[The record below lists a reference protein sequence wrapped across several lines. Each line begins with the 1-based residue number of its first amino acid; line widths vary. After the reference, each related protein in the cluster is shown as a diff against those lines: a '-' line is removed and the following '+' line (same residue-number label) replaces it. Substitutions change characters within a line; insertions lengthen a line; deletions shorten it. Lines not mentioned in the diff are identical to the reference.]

1 MKRFPEIIIALLFA
15 QPAIAQDTPLSLK
28 DAVQTAL
35 QKNLGIVLV
44 KNEAE
49 IAKINN
55 NWGNAGALPVVS
67 ASLSRSFASSNIQQV
82 LSNGTEIKRDGAAVN
97 NFNAGALLSWRFFD
111 GMRMFASK
119 SRLEELQKIGAV
131 QISRQSNQIVYNT
144 LFVYYNLIRLR
155 QQAHAVREMIALN
168 QERLKI
174 AEARYTIGTG
184 AKPEVLQAKVDLNE
198 QQQSLLSL
206 ENETALSVIQLNQL
220 LLQDPKTKINITD
233 TVFEKPTADFAQLS
247 QQISTAN
254 PDVLLAQSNLRILK
268 ETKREINAQ
277 RLPSGTFTSNYNFVR
292 SKSEAGFNLLNQN
305 YGPSVAVGIA
315 IPIFNGGIV
324 RQQLK
329 VNDIQRKNQELS
341 IQDLEIQL
349 KASFETALSNFNN
362 AQKMA
367 SMEEANLELIRE
379 NNLINLERFRK
390 MAITSVEL
398 RQSQTSY
405 TDAQTRLSN
414 ARYQMNLAEAQM
426 QLLAGSFKF

>member
-1 MKRFPEIIIALLFA
+1 MKRFPKILIACLLA
-15 QPAIAQDTPLSLK
+15 QPSIAQDTPLSLK

-55 NWGNAGALPVVS
+55 NWGNAGAMPVVS
-67 ASLSRSFASSNIQQV
+67 ASLNRSFASNNIQQV
-82 LSNGTEIKRDGAAVN
+82 LSNGTEIKRNGAAVN

-111 GMRMFASK
+111 GMRMFATK
-119 SRLEELQKIGAV
+119 SRLEELEKMGAV
-131 QISRQSNQIVYNT
+131 QITRQSNQIVYNT
-144 LFVYYNLIRLR
+144 LLVYYNLIRLR
-155 QQAHAVREMIALN
+155 QQATAIREMIALN

-174 AEARYTIGTG
+174 AEARFTIGTG

-198 QQQSLLSL
+198 QQQSLQTL
-206 ENETALSVIQLNQL
+206 ENETELFIIQLNQL
-220 LLQDPKTKINITD
+220 LLQDPNTKIRITD
-233 TVFEKPTADFAQLS
+233 TVFTNPTADFVQLS
-247 QQISTAN
+247 QQLSSAN
-254 PDVLLAQSNLRILK
+254 PDVLLAQSNLRVLK
-268 ETKREINAQ
+268 ETRREINAQ

-305 YGPSVAVGIA
+305 YGPSVAIGVA
-315 IPIFNGGIV
+315 IPIFNGGII

-329 VNDIQRKNQELS
+329 VNDIQQKNQELS
-341 IQDLEIQL
+341 IQELQL
-349 KASFETALSNFNN
+349 QLQSSFATALSNFTN
-362 AQKMA
+362 ARKMA
-367 SMEEANLELIRE
+367 SMEESNLELIRE

-414 ARYQMNLAEAQM
+414 ARYQMNVADAQM
-426 QLLAGSFKF
+426 QLLAGSVKL